1 MEKNTTTL
9 PSMKELNTL
18 LKPYSQANW
27 KKVIWQLVSS
37 IVPYIGLWILM
48 IWGYQISYWITLALA
63 IPAGLFLVR
72 IFIIFHDC
80 GHNSF
85 SPSLKFNRIVGYL
98 TGILVF
104 TPSEK
109 WWHAHA
115 VHHASSGN
123 LDKRGVGDVMTLTLD
138 EYQQKSWLGK
148 FGYRL
153 FRSPLIMF
161 LLGPIYMFI
170 ISHRYTSP
178 KLGKKLVRWQVYHNL
193 GLLAYAVLL
202 SVLIGWKV
210 FLLIQF
216 PVIWV
221 AGFVG
226 IWLFF
231 VQHQYEGVYWSRSE
245 SWNYVAS
252 GLKGASYYHLPKW
265 LQWFSGNI
273 GFHHIHHLNP
283 RIPNYELEACHNS
296 NQILQTES
304 KQIGLFEGLKS
315 IGLDLID
322 ESSGDLIRFRD
333 LPKLKIANTAQPQE
347 P

>member
-1 MEKNTTTL
+1 MEQKINTL

-18 LKPYSQANW
+18 LKPYSQVNW
-27 KKVIWQLVSS
+27 KKVTWQLVSS
-37 IVPYIGLWILM
+37 VLPYIGLWILM
-48 IWGYQISYWITLALA
+48 VWSYQISYWITLALA
-63 IPAGLFLVR
+63 VPAGLFLVR
-72 IFIIFHDC
+72 VFIIFHDC

-109 WWHAHA
+109 WWHSHA

-123 LDKRGVGDVMTLTLD
+123 LDKRGVGDVMTLTVD
-138 EYQQKSWLGK
+138 EYQQKSWFGK
-148 FGYRL
+148 LGYRL
-153 FRSPLIMF
+153 FRSPLVMF
-161 LLGPIYMFI
+161 LLGPIYMFL
-170 ISHRYTSP
+170 ISHRYASP
-178 KLGKKLVRWQVYHNL
+178 KLGKKIVRWQTYHNL
-193 GLLAYAVLL
+193 GLLVFGAAMSLL
-202 SVLIGWKV
+202 VGWKV
-210 FLLIQF
+210 FLMIQL
-216 PVIWV
+216 PVIWI
-221 AGFVG
+221 AGVVG

-231 VQHQYEGVYWSRSE
+231 VQHQYEGVYWARSE

-252 GLKGASYYHLPKW
+252 GLKGASYYQLPKW

-283 RIPNYELEACHNS
+283 RIPNYELETCHNK
-296 NQILQTES
+296 NQILQTEA
-304 KQIGLFEGLKS
+304 KQIGLFEGLRS

-322 ESSGDLIRFRD
+322 ETSGKLIRFRD
-333 LPKLKIANTAQPQE
+333 LRNLNIANSPQPQE